1 MKIKTVPVFLAFLC
15 MGFGDVSGPLTSQL
29 QNSYQLSNFM
39 ASLVTFMG
47 FLMFGLLS
55 IPLGIIQD
63 RKGKKFIL
71 MLGLGAAF
79 IGLIL
84 PIMGNFVSFYLLLG
98 ALLLLGTGAAML
110 QVAGNP
116 IMRDVSE
123 EGYYSRN
130 LSFAQFVK
138 AIGTLS
144 GAFIPIIA
152 VNYLGKDWKLLFPI
166 YSAIIMA
173 TAIVLLLTPIRE
185 KQAEKKTTPAT
196 FASCFRLL
204 FGNKLVALMTL
215 GIFLYVGAEVIL
227 SSRLPNYLA
236 HKFNFD
242 IMALGLW
249 GTLFFFL
256 ALTVGRFMG
265 GVILNWLAPKK
276 FLVITSIISI
286 LGLIGL
292 YLAPN
297 ELAGFITI
305 FVIGLGF
312 ANIFPLIFSI
322 TIDSMPERS
331 NEISGLMVTAIIGG
345 AIVPLAY
352 GVVAD
357 LFTMMTGFLVA
368 IACLVY
374 ILWVS
379 FKTANWGKTA
389 YAK

>member
-1 MKIKTVPVFLAFLC
+1 MKIKTVPIFLAFLC
-15 MGFGDVSGPLTSQL
+15 MGCGDVYGPLTSQL
-29 QNSYQLSNFM
+29 QNTYALSNFM

-47 FLMFGLLS
+47 FLMFGVLS
-55 IPLGIIQD
+55 IPLGILQD

-71 MLGLGAAF
+71 ALGLVAAF

-84 PIMGNFVSFYLLLG
+84 PILGNFVSFYLLLG

-152 VNYLGKDWKLLFPI
+152 VSYFGKDWKLLFPI
-166 YSAIIMA
+166 YSIIIMI
-173 TAIVLLLTPIRE
+173 TAIVLLFTPIRE
-185 KQAEKKTTPAT
+185 PLAEKKSSPAT
-196 FASCFRLL
+196 FASCFSLL
-204 FGNKLVALMTL
+204 FGNKLVALMTF

-242 IMALGLW
+242 IQSLGLW

-276 FLVITSIISI
+276 FLVITSVISI

-297 ELAGFITI
+297 EVAGFVTI

-312 ANIFPLIFSI
+312 ANVFPLIFSI